1 MNAMRFIH
9 GNESF
14 KTSLDINFAGK
25 WESVRFGEIV
35 VLLFILQLLRRYASA
50 VAAASKTR
58 HRFRRVGGFG
68 FDKKN

>member
-14 KTSLDINFAGK
+14 KTSLDINFAGN

-35 VLLFILQLLRRYASA
+35 VFFLFCSCCGDMLLLLLLLLLAKRDIVRIKFEKNNLQ
-50 VAAASKTR
+50 
-58 HRFRRVGGFG
+58 F
-68 FDKKN
+68 